1 MLCFYQISQRALL
14 TKECRLSILRIS
26 LLLALVA
33 SASDLRAERS
43 VEDEYKALLWKTAK
57 NIHQYYVE
65 EVHPDSL
72 AQAAALGIFNSL
84 DPASEYTFNARAQL
98 DGEDAARLL
107 NHRLYTLMQ
116 MAQAIDENAFYPVTA
131 DTLIRFG
138 IAGMMEILD
147 PYSVFLEK
155 RNLDNFNIQTQGKYG
170 GLGFRIQV
178 VYPDS
183 AIAVWS
189 LVHDQTPAALAG
201 VKSGDLITAINST
214 STKGMSA
221 AVAADSMRGEP
232 GTSVTLTLERADR
245 PTLFDLTIERRE
257 VQMNSVSLATLFPDD
272 IGYIKLDSFQKG
284 SSREVFNAII
294 ELEEQGMERLIFDL
308 RNNGGGYLEEAV
320 QVADLF
326 LPRDRLVVFT
336 AGRAFRDTAR
346 YETSEDALLRDTPLI
361 VMVNRL
367 SASASEIVAGA
378 VQDWDRGLV
387 LGTTTVGKGSVQ
399 QIVHIDDRAELKLT
413 MAAWHTPS
421 GRSIDKRMRK
431 DSTLVRGYDKE
442 FKTLRL
448 ERIVRGSGGITP
460 DIEVSGRS
468 GSRLDA
474 QLSGFYNLN
483 NQFFYYA
490 REHRLKYP
498 NLTPDFVVGPEDLA
512 AFRAFAEN
520 REFNYISDLE
530 AQIEELG
537 KVAEDEEYNQLA
549 KPLSH
554 LTDEIEKIEE
564 QHWQENEDLIAWRL
578 TFAIL
583 EKAFGEPVAEAYN
596 VTVDPQVLEAR
607 RIIADPS
614 EYQMWFDKGE
624 IGTPEEDSIA
634 QEDGSGDLQ

>member
-1 MLCFYQISQRALL
+1 M
-14 TKECRLSILRIS
+14 SILRIS
-26 LLLALVA
+26 LLLALIA

-43 VEDEYKALLWKTAK
+43 VEDEYKALLWKTAQI
-57 NIHQYYVE
+57 IHQYYVD

-72 AQAAALGIFNSL
+72 AQAAARGIFNAL
-84 DPASEYTFNARAQL
+84 DPASEYEFNAHVEFN
-98 DGEDAARLL
+98 GESPAKQL

-116 MAQAIDENAFYPVTA
+116 VAQAIDEKALYPVAA

-189 LVHDQTPAALAG
+189 LLHDRTPAALAG
-201 VKSGDLITAINST
+201 VKSGDLITAINNT

-221 AVAADSMRGEP
+221 GVAADSMRGTP
-232 GTSVTLTLERADR
+232 GTPVTLTLARADR
-245 PTLFDLTIERRE
+245 PTPFDLTIERQE

-272 IGYIKLDSFQKG
+272 TGYIKLYSFQKG
-284 SSREVFNAII
+284 SSREMFKAIV

-308 RNNGGGYLEEAV
+308 RGNGGGYLEEAV
-320 QVADLF
+320 QIADLF
-326 LPRDRLVVFT
+326 LPRDHLVVFT
-336 AGRAFRDTAR
+336 AGRAFKDTVSYA
-346 YETSEDALLRDTPLI
+346 TSEDALLHDMPL
-361 VMVNRL
+361 VVLVNHQ

-378 VQDWDRGLV
+378 IQDWDRGLV

-399 QIVHIDDRAELKLT
+399 QVVHIDDRAELKLT

-442 FKTLRL
+442 FNTLLL
-448 ERIVRGSGGITP
+448 ERIVRGGGGISP
-460 DIEVSGRS
+460 DIEVPGRS
-468 GSRLDA
+468 GSRLYA
-474 QLSGFYNLN
+474 LLKGFYSLN

-498 NLTPDFVVGPEDLA
+498 ELTPDFVAGPEDLA

-520 REFNYISDLE
+520 REFDYVSELQ
-530 AQIEELG
+530 AQAEELD
-537 KVAEDEEYNQLA
+537 KIAEEEEYNQLA
-549 KPLSH
+549 KTLSQ
-554 LTDEIEKIEE
+554 LTDEIDTIEE
-564 QHWQENEDLIAWRL
+564 KHWQENEELIAWQL
-578 TFAIL
+578 TFDIL
-583 EKAFGEPVAEAYN
+583 EKAFGEQVAEAYN

-614 EYQMWFDKGE
+614 EYQMWFDKEE
-624 IGTPEEDSIA
+624 IGASAEESIA
-634 QEDGSGDLQ
+634 QEDGSNNLQ

>member
-1 MLCFYQISQRALL
+1 MS
-14 TKECRLSILRIS
+14 TLRIS

-33 SASDLRAERS
+33 FTSDLQAERS
-43 VEDEYKALLWKTAK
+43 IEDEYKALLWKTAHR
-57 NIHQYYVE
+57 IHHYYFE

-72 AQAAALGIFNSL
+72 MQAAARGIFHAL
-84 DPASEYTFNARAQL
+84 DPASEYTFNARTQL
-98 DGEDAARLL
+98 DDADAAKLDQRF
-107 NHRLYTLMQ
+107 YTLMQ
-116 MAQAIDENAFYPVTA
+116 MAQAIDENAFYPVAA

-189 LVHDQTPAALAG
+189 LLHDQTPAALAG
-201 VKSGDLITAINST
+201 VKSGDLITTINNT
-214 STKGMSA
+214 STKSMSA
-221 AVAADSMRGEP
+221 GVAADSMRGEP
-232 GTSVTLTLERADR
+232 GTPVTLTLKRADR
-245 PTLFDLTIERRE
+245 PTPFDLTIERQE
-257 VQMNSVSLATLFPDD
+257 VQMNSVTLATLFPDD
-272 IGYIKLDSFQKG
+272 TGYIKLHSFQKG
-284 SSREVFNAII
+284 SSREMFNAIVG
-294 ELEEQGMERLIFDL
+294 LEEQGMQRLIFDL
-308 RNNGGGYLEEAV
+308 RGNGGGYLEEAV
-320 QVADLF
+320 QVADHF
-326 LPRDRLVVFT
+326 LPRNRLVVFT
-336 AGRAFRDTAR
+336 AGRAFEDTVR

-361 VMVNRL
+361 VLVNHL

-378 VQDWDRGLV
+378 IQDWDRGLV
-387 LGTTTVGKGSVQ
+387 LGDTTVGKGSVQ
-399 QIVHIDDRAELKLT
+399 QIVHIDDRTELKLT

-431 DSTLVRGYDKE
+431 DSTLVRGYDKA

-448 ERIVRGSGGITP
+448 ERIVRGGGGITP
-460 DIEVSGRS
+460 DIVVPGRS
-468 GSRLDA
+468 GNRLYA
-474 QLSGFYNLN
+474 QLSGIYSLN

-498 NLTPDFVVGPEDLA
+498 KLTPDFVAGPEDLA

-520 REFNYISDLE
+520 RGFNYISELE
-530 AQIEELG
+530 ARVEELD
-537 KVAEDEEYNQLA
+537 KVAVGEEYNQLA

-554 LTDEIEKIEE
+554 LSDEIEKIEE
-564 QHWQENEDLIAWRL
+564 KHWQENEDLISWRL
-578 TFAIL
+578 TFDVL
-583 EKAFGEPVAEAYN
+583 EKAFGQQVAEAYN
-596 VTVDPQVLEAR
+596 VTVDPQVLEAH

-624 IGTPEEDSIA
+624 IGVLEEESIA
-634 QEDGSGDLQ
+634 QEDGRGDLQ

>member
-1 MLCFYQISQRALL
+1 M
-14 TKECRLSILRIS
+14 

-33 SASDLRAERS
+33 FTSDLQAERS
-43 VEDEYKALLWKTAK
+43 IEDEYKALLWKTAHR
-57 NIHQYYVE
+57 IHHYYFE

-72 AQAAALGIFNSL
+72 MQAAARGIFHAL
-84 DPASEYTFNARAQL
+84 DPASEYTLNARTQL
-98 DGEDAARLL
+98 DDADDAGQLDQRF
-107 NHRLYTLMQ
+107 YTLMQ
-116 MAQAIDENAFYPVTA
+116 MAQAIDENAFYPVAA
-131 DTLIRFG
+131 DTLVRFG

-189 LVHDQTPAALAG
+189 LLHDQTPAALAG
-201 VKSGDLITAINST
+201 VKSGDFITAINNT

-221 AVAADSMRGEP
+221 GVAADSMRGEP
-232 GTSVTLTLERADR
+232 GTSVTLTLKRADL
-245 PTLFDLTIERRE
+245 PTPFDLTIERQE
-257 VQMNSVSLATLFPDD
+257 VQMNSVTLATLFPDD
-272 IGYIKLDSFQKG
+272 TGYIKLYSFQKG
-284 SSREVFNAII
+284 SSREMFNAIVG
-294 ELEEQGMERLIFDL
+294 LEEQGMQRLILDL

-336 AGRAFRDTAR
+336 AGRAFEDTAR

-361 VMVNRL
+361 VLVNHQ

-378 VQDWDRGLV
+378 IQDWDRGLV

-442 FKTLRL
+442 FKTLLL
-448 ERIVRGSGGITP
+448 ERIVRGGGGITP

-468 GSRLDA
+468 GNRLYV
-474 QLSGFYNLN
+474 QLNGYYSLN

-498 NLTPDFVVGPEDLA
+498 ELTPDFVVGPEDLA

-520 REFNYISDLE
+520 RGFNYISELE
-530 AQIEELG
+530 AQVEELD
-537 KVAEDEEYNQLA
+537 KVAEGEEYNQLA

-554 LTDEIEKIEE
+554 LSDEIEKIEE
-564 QHWQENEDLIAWRL
+564 KHWQENEELISWRL
-578 TFAIL
+578 TFDIL
-583 EKAFGEPVAEAYN
+583 EKAFGQQVAEAYN

-614 EYQMWFDKGE
+614 EFQMWFDKGE
-624 IGTPEEDSIA
+624 IGVLEEESIA

>member
-1 MLCFYQISQRALL
+1 M
-14 TKECRLSILRIS
+14 SILRIS

-57 NIHQYYVE
+57 IIHEYYVE
-65 EVHPDSL
+65 EVPPDSL
-72 AQAAALGIFNSL
+72 VQAAARGIFNSL
-84 DPASEYTFNARAQL
+84 DPASEYTFNARAQF
-98 DGEDAARLL
+98 DGETTTRQL
-107 NHRLYTLMQ
+107 NHRFYTLMRI
-116 MAQAIDENAFYPVTA
+116 AQAIDEKAFYPVAA

-201 VKSGDLITAINST
+201 VKSGDLITAINNT

-221 AVAADSMRGEP
+221 GVAADSMRGEP

-245 PTLFDLTIERRE
+245 PTPFDLTIERQE
-257 VQMNSVSLATLFPDD
+257 VQMNSVSLATLFPDST
-272 IGYIKLDSFQKG
+272 GYINLGSFQKG
-284 SSREVFNAII
+284 SSREMFRAIV
-294 ELEEQGMERLIFDL
+294 ELEEQGMQRLLFDL
-308 RNNGGGYLEEAV
+308 RNNGGGYPRRSV
-320 QVADLF
+320 QIADLF
-326 LPRDRLVVFT
+326 LPRGRLVAFT
-336 AGRAFRDTAR
+336 EGRAIKTDEYLTR
-346 YETSEDALLRDTPLI
+346 ENALLHDTPLI
-361 VMVNRL
+361 VLVNHQ

-378 VQDWDRGLV
+378 IQDWDRGLV

-421 GRSIDKRMRK
+421 GRSIAKRMRK
-431 DSTLVRGYDKE
+431 DSTLVRGYDKA

-448 ERIVRGSGGITP
+448 ERIVRGGGGITP
-460 DIEVSGRS
+460 DIVVTGRS
-468 GSRLDA
+468 GNRLYG
-474 QLSGFYNLN
+474 QLKGFYSLN

-498 NLTPDFVVGPEDLA
+498 GLTPDFVVGPEDLA
-512 AFRAFAEN
+512 AFRTFAEIAGSTTSVN
-520 REFNYISDLE
+520 SKLKPRNWTRSPK
-530 AQIEELG
+530 AR
-537 KVAEDEEYNQLA
+537 EYNQLA
-549 KPLSH
+549 KTLSQ
-554 LTDEIEKIEE
+554 LTDEIDTIEE
-564 QHWQENEDLIAWRL
+564 KHWQENEELIAWQL
-578 TFAIL
+578 TFDIL
-583 EKAFGEPVAEAYN
+583 EKAFGEQVAEAYN

-614 EYQMWFDKGE
+614 EYQMWFDKRE
-624 IGTPEEDSIA
+624 IGMPEEDSIA
-634 QEDGSGDLQ
+634 QEAGSGDLQ

>member
-1 MLCFYQISQRALL
+1 MSIS
-14 TKECRLSILRIS
+14 RLS
-26 LLLALVA
+26 LLLILVA
-33 SASDLRAERS
+33 SASGLRAERS
-43 VEDEYKALLWKTAK
+43 VEDEYKALLLRTAQT
-57 NIHQYYVE
+57 IHQYYVE
-65 EVHPDSL
+65 EIHPDSL
-72 AQAAALGIFNSL
+72 VQAAAHGMFNTL
-84 DPASEYTFNARAQL
+84 DPASEYTFNARTQV
-98 DGEDAARLL
+98 DGESTTRRL

-116 MAQAIDENAFYPVTA
+116 IAQAIDENAFYPVTA

-189 LVHDQTPAALAG
+189 LLHDQTPAALAG
-201 VKSGDLITAINST
+201 VKSGDLITAINNT

-221 AVAADSMRGEP
+221 GVAADSMRGTP
-232 GTSVTLTLERADR
+232 GTPVTLTLERADH
-245 PTLFDLTIERRE
+245 PTPFDLTIERQE
-257 VQMNSVSLATLFPDD
+257 VQMNSVSLATLFPGYT
-272 IGYIKLDSFQKG
+272 GYIKLSRFQKG
-284 SSREVFNAII
+284 SSREVFKAIV

-308 RNNGGGYLEEAV
+308 RGNGGGYLEEAV
-320 QVADLF
+320 QIADLF
-326 LPRDRLVVFT
+326 LPRNRLVVFT
-336 AGRAFRDTAR
+336 AGRAFPDTAR
-346 YETSEDALLRDTPLI
+346 YETSEEAQLHDTPLI
-361 VMVNRL
+361 VLVNHQ

-378 VQDWDRGLV
+378 IQDWDRGLV

-448 ERIVRGSGGITP
+448 ERIVRGGGGIVP

-468 GSRLDA
+468 GSRLYA
-474 QLSGFYNLN
+474 LLKGFYSLN

-498 NLTPDFVVGPEDLA
+498 ELTPDFVVGSEDLA
-512 AFRAFAEN
+512 TFRAFAEN
-520 REFNYISDLE
+520 RGFDYVSELQ
-530 AQIEELG
+530 AQAEELD
-537 KVAEDEEYNQLA
+537 KVAEEEEYNQLA
-549 KPLSH
+549 KTLSH
-554 LTDEIEKIEE
+554 LTDEIDNIEE
-564 QHWQENEDLIAWRL
+564 KHWQENEELIAWQL
-578 TFAIL
+578 TFDIL
-583 EKAFGEPVAEAYN
+583 EKAFGEQVAEAYN

-634 QEDGSGDLQ
+634 QEDGRGDLQ

>member
-1 MLCFYQISQRALL
+1 MSTLP
-14 TKECRLSILRIS
+14 IS

-33 SASDLRAERS
+33 FASDLRAERS

-57 NIHQYYVE
+57 AIHQYYVE
-65 EVHPDSL
+65 EIHPDSL
-72 AQAAALGIFNSL
+72 AQAAARGLFNSL
-84 DPASEYTFNARAQL
+84 DPSSEYTFNARAQL
-98 DGEDAARLL
+98 DSEDSTKQL

-116 MAQAIDENAFYPVTA
+116 MAQAIDEQAFYPVTA

-201 VKSGDLITAINST
+201 VQSGDLITAINNT

-221 AVAADSMRGEP
+221 GVAADSMRGAP

-245 PTLFDLTIERRE
+245 PTPFELTIERRE
-257 VQMNSVSLATLFPDD
+257 VQMHSVSLATLFPGYT
-272 IGYIKLDSFQKG
+272 GYIKLDSFQKG

-308 RNNGGGYLEEAV
+308 RGNGGGYLEEAV
-320 QVADLF
+320 QIADLF

-336 AGRAFRDTAR
+336 AGRAFKDTAR

-361 VMVNRL
+361 VMVNHL

-378 VQDWDRGLV
+378 IQDWDRGLV

-448 ERIVRGSGGITP
+448 ERIVRGGGGITP

-468 GSRLDA
+468 GSRLYG
-474 QLSGFYNLN
+474 QLIGLYSLN

-498 NLTPDFVVGPEDLA
+498 DLTPDFVVGPADLA
-512 AFRAFAEN
+512 AFRTFAEN
-520 REFNYISDLE
+520 RGFNYISELE
-530 AQIEELG
+530 AQVEELDE
-537 KVAEDEEYNQLA
+537 VAEGEEYNQLA
-549 KPLSH
+549 KPLGH
-554 LTDEIEKIEE
+554 LTDEIDKIEE
-564 QHWQENEDLIAWRL
+564 QHWQESAALIAWRL
-578 TFAIL
+578 TFDIL
-583 EKAFGEPVAEAYN
+583 EKAFGEPAAEAYN

-624 IGTPEEDSIA
+624 IGPPAEDSIA
-634 QEDGSGDLQ
+634 QEDGRGDLQ

>member
-1 MLCFYQISQRALL
+1 MPNGP
-14 TKECRLSILRIS
+14 KEYHLSTLRIS

-33 SASDLRAERS
+33 FTSDLQAERS
-43 VEDEYKALLWKTAK
+43 IEDEYKALLWKTAHR
-57 NIHQYYVE
+57 IHHYYFE

-72 AQAAALGIFNSL
+72 MQAAARGIFHAL
-84 DPASEYTFNARAQL
+84 DPASEYTLNARTQL
-98 DGEDAARLL
+98 DDADDAGQLDQRF
-107 NHRLYTLMQ
+107 YTLMQ
-116 MAQAIDENAFYPVTA
+116 MAQAIDENAFYPVAA
-131 DTLIRFG
+131 DTLVRFG

-189 LVHDQTPAALAG
+189 LLHDQTPAALAG
-201 VKSGDLITAINST
+201 VKSGDFITAINNT

-221 AVAADSMRGEP
+221 GVAADSMRGEP
-232 GTSVTLTLERADR
+232 GTSVTLTLKRADL
-245 PTLFDLTIERRE
+245 PTPFDLTIERQE
-257 VQMNSVSLATLFPDD
+257 VQMNSVTLATLFPDD
-272 IGYIKLDSFQKG
+272 TGYIKLYSFQKG
-284 SSREVFNAII
+284 SSREMFNAIV
-294 ELEEQGMERLIFDL
+294 ELEEQGMQRLIFDL
-308 RNNGGGYLEEAV
+308 RGNGGGYLEEAV

-326 LPRDRLVVFT
+326 LPRNRLVVFT
-336 AGRAFRDTAR
+336 AGRAFEDTAR

-361 VMVNRL
+361 VLVNHQ

-378 VQDWDRGLV
+378 IQDWDRGLV

-442 FKTLRL
+442 FKTLLL
-448 ERIVRGSGGITP
+448 ERIVRGGGGITP

-468 GSRLDA
+468 GNRLYV
-474 QLSGFYNLN
+474 QLNGYYSLN

-498 NLTPDFVVGPEDLA
+498 ELTPDFVVGPEDLA

-520 REFNYISDLE
+520 RGFNYISELE
-530 AQIEELG
+530 AQVEELD
-537 KVAEDEEYNQLA
+537 KVAEGEEYNQLA

-554 LTDEIEKIEE
+554 LSDEIEKIEE
-564 QHWQENEDLIAWRL
+564 KHWQETEELISWRL
-578 TFAIL
+578 TFDIL
-583 EKAFGEPVAEAYN
+583 EKAFGQQVAEAYN

-614 EYQMWFDKGE
+614 EFQMWFDKGE
-624 IGTPEEDSIA
+624 IGVLEEESIA

>member
-1 MLCFYQISQRALL
+1 MSISRLL
-14 TKECRLSILRIS
+14 

-43 VEDEYKALLWKTAK
+43 VEDEYKALLLKTAQI
-57 NIHQYYVE
+57 IHQYYVE
-65 EVHPDSL
+65 EIHPDSL
-72 AQAAALGIFNSL
+72 VQAAARGMFNTL
-84 DPASEYTFNARAQL
+84 DPASEYTFNARAQV
-98 DGEDAARLL
+98 DGESITKRL

-116 MAQAIDENAFYPVTA
+116 IAQAIDEKSFYPVAA

-201 VKSGDLITAINST
+201 VKSGDLITAINNT

-221 AVAADSMRGEP
+221 GVAADSMRGTP
-232 GTSVTLTLERADR
+232 GTPVTLTLERADR
-245 PTLFDLTIERRE
+245 PAPFDLTIERQE
-257 VQMNSVSLATLFPDD
+257 VQMNSVSLATLFPGYT
-272 IGYIKLDSFQKG
+272 GYIKLGSFQKG
-284 SSREVFNAII
+284 SSREVFNAIV

-308 RNNGGGYLEEAV
+308 RGNGGGYLEEAV

-326 LPRDRLVVFT
+326 LPRNRLVVFT
-336 AGRAFRDTAR
+336 AGRAFEDTAR
-346 YETSEDALLRDTPLI
+346 YETSENALLHDTPLI
-361 VMVNRL
+361 VLVNHQ

-378 VQDWDRGLV
+378 IQDWDRGLV
-387 LGTTTVGKGSVQ
+387 LGTATVGKGSVQ

-448 ERIVRGSGGITP
+448 ERIVRGGGGIVP
-460 DIEVSGRS
+460 DIEVTGRS
-468 GSRLDA
+468 GSRLYA
-474 QLSGFYNLN
+474 LLYGLYSLN

-498 NLTPDFVVGPEDLA
+498 ELTPDFVVGPEALA
-512 AFRAFAEN
+512 AFRTFAEN
-520 REFNYISDLE
+520 RGFDYISELE
-530 AQIEELG
+530 AQAEELD
-537 KVAEDEEYNQLA
+537 KVAEEEEYNQLA
-549 KPLSH
+549 KSLSH
-554 LTDEIEKIEE
+554 LTDEIDKIEE
-564 QHWQENEDLIAWRL
+564 EHWQENEELIAWRL
-578 TFAIL
+578 TFDIL
-583 EKAFGEPVAEAYN
+583 EKAFGEQVAEAYN

-614 EYQMWFDKGE
+614 EYQMWFNKEE
-624 IGTPEEDSIA
+624 IGAPEEDSIA

>member
-1 MLCFYQISQRALL
+1 MLCFYQVSQRALF

-26 LLLALVA
+26 LLFALVA
-33 SASDLRAERS
+33 FASDLQAERS

-57 NIHQYYVE
+57 IIHQYYVE

-72 AQAAALGIFNSL
+72 AQAAVRGIFNSL
-84 DPASEYTFNARAQL
+84 DPASEYTFNARTQL
-98 DGEDAARLL
+98 ASEDPARLL
-107 NHRLYTLMQ
+107 NDRFYTLMQ

-131 DTLIRFG
+131 DTLVRFG

-201 VKSGDLITAINST
+201 VKSGDLITAINNT
-214 STKGMSA
+214 STKGMTA
-221 AVAADSMRGEP
+221 GVAADSMRGEP

-245 PTLFDLTIERRE
+245 PTPFDLTIERRE

-272 IGYIKLDSFQKG
+272 TGYIKLDSFQKG
-284 SSREVFNAII
+284 STREVFKAIV

-320 QVADLF
+320 QITDLF
-326 LPRDRLVVFT
+326 LPRDCLVAFT
-336 AGRAFRDTAR
+336 EGRRIETAEYITR
-346 YETSEDALLRDTPLI
+346 EDALLRDTPLI
-361 VMVNRL
+361 VLVNHL

-378 VQDWDRGLV
+378 IQDWDRGLV

-421 GRSIDKRMRK
+421 GRSIDRRMRK

-468 GSRLDA
+468 GSRLYV
-474 QLSGFYNLN
+474 QLSGIYSLN

-498 NLTPDFVVGPEDLA
+498 DLTPDFVVGPGDLA

-520 REFNYISDLE
+520 RGFDYISELE
-530 AQIEELG
+530 AQVEELD
-537 KVAEDEEYNQLA
+537 KVAEGEEYNQLA

-554 LTDEIEKIEE
+554 LTDEIDKIEE
-564 QHWQENEDLIAWRL
+564 QHWQETEDLIAWRL

-624 IGTPEEDSIA
+624 IGTPAEDSIA
-634 QEDGSGDLQ
+634 QEHGRGDLQ

>member
-1 MLCFYQISQRALL
+1 M
-14 TKECRLSILRIS
+14 SILRIS
-26 LLLALVA
+26 LLLTLVA

-43 VEDEYKALLWKTAK
+43 VEDEYKALLWKTAQT
-57 NIHQYYVE
+57 IHQYYFE

-72 AQAAALGIFNSL
+72 VQAAARGMFNTL
-84 DPASEYTFNARAQL
+84 DPASEYTLNGRAQV
-98 DGEDAARLL
+98 DGESTTRQL

-116 MAQAIDENAFYPVTA
+116 MAQAIDEDAFYPVTA

-155 RNLDNFNIQTQGKYG
+155 HNLDNFNIQTQGKYG

-183 AIAVWS
+183 AIAVWA

-201 VKSGDLITAINST
+201 VKSGDLITAINNT

-221 AVAADSMRGEP
+221 GVAADSMRGLP

-245 PTLFDLTIERRE
+245 PTPFDLTIERQE
-257 VQMNSVSLATLFPDD
+257 VQMNSVSLATLFPGYT
-272 IGYIKLDSFQKG
+272 GYIKLDSFQKG
-284 SSREVFNAII
+284 SSREMFNAIV

-320 QVADLF
+320 HIADLF
-326 LPRDRLVVFT
+326 LPRDHLVVFT
-336 AGRAFRDTAR
+336 AGRAFQDTAR
-346 YETSEDALLRDTPLI
+346 YATREDALLHDTPLI
-361 VMVNRL
+361 VLVNHQ

-399 QIVHIDDRAELKLT
+399 QVVPIDDRAELKLT

-431 DSTLVRGYDKE
+431 DSTLVRGYDKA

-448 ERIVRGSGGITP
+448 ERIVRGGGGIVP
-460 DIEVSGRS
+460 DIELPGRS
-468 GSRLDA
+468 GNRLYA
-474 QLSGFYNLN
+474 QLSGFYSFN

-490 REHRLKYP
+490 RENRLNYP
-498 NLTPDFVVGPEDLA
+498 DLTPDFVVGPADLA

-520 REFNYISDLE
+520 RGFDYISELE
-530 AQIEELG
+530 AQVEELD
-537 KVAEDEEYNQLA
+537 KVAEGEEYDQLA

-554 LTDEIEKIEE
+554 LSDEIEKIEE
-564 QHWQENEDLIAWRL
+564 KHWQENEELIAWRL
-578 TFAIL
+578 TFDIL
-583 EKAFGEPVAEAYN
+583 EKAFGNQVAEAYN

-624 IGTPEEDSIA
+624 IGAPEEDSIV

>member
-1 MLCFYQISQRALL
+1 M
-14 TKECRLSILRIS
+14 SILRIS

-57 NIHQYYVE
+57 IIHEYYVE
-65 EVHPDSL
+65 DVPPDSL
-72 AQAAALGIFNSL
+72 VQAAARGIFNAL
-84 DPASEYTFNARAQL
+84 DPASVYTFNALAQF
-98 DGEDAARLL
+98 DGENIAKQL
-107 NHRLYTLMQ
+107 NHRFYTLMQ
-116 MAQAIDENAFYPVTA
+116 IAQTIDEKAFYPVAA

-201 VKSGDLITAINST
+201 VKSGDLITAINNT

-221 AVAADSMRGEP
+221 GVAADSMRGQP

-245 PTLFDLTIERRE
+245 PIPFDLTIERQE
-257 VQMNSVSLATLFPDD
+257 VQMNSVSLATLFPDST
-272 IGYIKLDSFQKG
+272 GYINLGSFQKG
-284 SSREVFNAII
+284 SSREMFRAIV
-294 ELEEQGMERLIFDL
+294 ELEEQGMQRLIFDL
-308 RNNGGGYLEEAV
+308 RGNGGGYLEEAV
-320 QVADLF
+320 QTADLF
-326 LPRDRLVVFT
+326 LPRGRLIVFT
-336 AGRAFRDTAR
+336 ASRVDTIR
-346 YETSEDALLRDTPLI
+346 KYFTQEDAVLHDTPLI
-361 VMVNRL
+361 VLVNHQ

-378 VQDWDRGLV
+378 IQDWDRGLV

-399 QIVHIDDRAELKLT
+399 HIFEIDDRAELKLT

-421 GRSIDKRMRK
+421 GRSIAKRMRK
-431 DSTLVRGYDKE
+431 DSTLVRGYDKA

-448 ERIVRGSGGITP
+448 ERIVRGGGGISP
-460 DIEVSGRS
+460 DVVVPGRS
-468 GSRLDA
+468 GNRLYG
-474 QLSGFYNLN
+474 QLKGFYSLN

-490 REHRLKYP
+490 REYRLKYP
-498 NLTPDFVVGPEDLA
+498 GLTPDFVAGPEDLT

-520 REFNYISDLE
+520 RGFDYVSELE
-530 AQIEELG
+530 AQAGELD
-537 KVAEDEEYNQLA
+537 KVAEGEEYNQLA
-549 KPLSH
+549 KTLGH
-554 LTDEIEKIEE
+554 LIDEIDTIEE
-564 QHWQENEDLIAWRL
+564 KHWQENDELIAWQL
-578 TFAIL
+578 TFDIL
-583 EKAFGEPVAEAYN
+583 EKAFGEQVAEAYN
-596 VTVDPQVLEAR
+596 ITVDPQVLEAR

-614 EYQMWFDKGE
+614 EYQMWFDKRE
-624 IGTPEEDSIA
+624 IGVLEEDSIA
-634 QEDGSGDLQ
+634 QEAGRGDLQ

>member
-1 MLCFYQISQRALL
+1 M
-14 TKECRLSILRIS
+14 SILRIS

-43 VEDEYKALLWKTAK
+43 VADEYKALLWKTAQT
-57 NIHQYYVE
+57 IHEYYVE
-65 EVHPDSL
+65 EVPPDSL
-72 AQAAALGIFNSL
+72 VQAAARGIFNAL
-84 DPASEYTFNARAQL
+84 DPASEYTFNARAQF
-98 DGEDAARLL
+98 DGGSTARQL
-107 NHRLYTLMQ
+107 NHRFYTLMQ
-116 MAQAIDENAFYPVTA
+116 IAQAIDEKAFYPVAA

-155 RNLDNFNIQTQGKYG
+155 HNLDNFNIQTQGKYG

-183 AIAVWS
+183 AIAVWA
-189 LVHDQTPAALAG
+189 LLHDRTPAALAG
-201 VKSGDLITAINST
+201 VKSGDLITAINNT

-221 AVAADSMRGEP
+221 VVAADSMRGEP
-232 GTSVTLTLERADR
+232 GTSVTLTLERADQLT
-245 PTLFDLTIERRE
+245 PFDLTIERQE

-272 IGYIKLDSFQKG
+272 TGYIKLDSFQKG
-284 SSREVFNAII
+284 SSREVFKAIV
-294 ELEEQGMERLIFDL
+294 ELEEQGMQRLLFDL
-308 RNNGGGYLEEAV
+308 RSNGGGYLEEAV
-320 QVADLF
+320 QTADLF
-326 LPRDRLVVFT
+326 LPRDRLIVFT
-336 AGRAFRDTAR
+336 ASRVDTIR
-346 YETSEDALLRDTPLI
+346 KYFTHEDAILHDTPLI
-361 VMVNRL
+361 VLVNHQ

-378 VQDWDRGLV
+378 IQDWDRGLV

-399 QIVHIDDRAELKLT
+399 HIFEIDDRAELKLT

-421 GRSIDKRMRK
+421 GRSIAKRMRK

-448 ERIVRGSGGITP
+448 ERIVRGGGGITP
-460 DIEVSGRS
+460 DIVVTGRS
-468 GSRLDA
+468 GNRLYG
-474 QLSGFYNLN
+474 QLKGFYSLN

-498 NLTPDFVVGPEDLA
+498 GLTPDFVVGPEDLA

-520 REFNYISDLE
+520 RGFDYVSELE
-530 AQIEELG
+530 AQAEELD
-537 KVAEDEEYNQLA
+537 KVAEGEEYNQLA
-549 KPLSH
+549 KTLSH
-554 LTDEIEKIEE
+554 LTDEIDTIEE
-564 QHWQENEDLIAWRL
+564 KHWRENDELIAWQL
-578 TFAIL
+578 TFDIL
-583 EKAFGEPVAEAYN
+583 EKAFGEQVAEAYN

-624 IGTPEEDSIA
+624 IGVVEEESIA
-634 QEDGSGDLQ
+634 QEDGRGDLQ

>member
-1 MLCFYQISQRALL
+1 M
-14 TKECRLSILRIS
+14 S
-26 LLLALVA
+26 LVHFAHFATARPRRVY
-33 SASDLRAERS
+33 SDLGAERS

-57 NIHQYYVE
+57 IINQYYVE

-72 AQAAALGIFNSL
+72 VQAAARGIFNAL
-84 DPASEYTFNARAQL
+84 DPASEYALNAHAQFDGEGTARQL
-98 DGEDAARLL
+98 DR
-107 NHRLYTLMQ
+107 RFYTLMQ
-116 MAQAIDENAFYPVTA
+116 MAQAIDENAFYPVAA

-155 RNLDNFNIQTQGKYG
+155 HNLDNFNIQTQGKYG

-183 AIAVWS
+183 AIAVWG

-201 VKSGDLITAINST
+201 VKAGDLITAINNT

-221 AVAADSMRGEP
+221 VVAADSMRGEP

-245 PTLFDLTIERRE
+245 ATSFDLTIERQE

-272 IGYIKLDSFQKG
+272 TGYIKLSSFQKG
-284 SSREVFNAII
+284 SSREMFKAIV
-294 ELEEQGMERLIFDL
+294 ELEEQGMQRLIFDL

-320 QVADLF
+320 HIADLF
-326 LPRDRLVVFT
+326 LPRDRLVAFT
-336 AGRAFRDTAR
+336 EGRTFKTDEYATR
-346 YETSEDALLRDTPLI
+346 EDALLHDTPL
-361 VMVNRL
+361 VVLVNRL

-378 VQDWDRGLV
+378 IQDWDRGLV

-431 DSTLVRGYDKE
+431 DSTLVLGYDEE

-460 DIEVSGRS
+460 DIEAPGRTPGRS
-468 GSRLDA
+468 GSHLYA
-474 QLSGFYNLN
+474 QLNGLYSLN

-498 NLTPDFVVGPEDLA
+498 DLTPDFVVGPADLA

-520 REFNYISDLE
+520 RGFNYISELE
-530 AQIEELG
+530 AQVEELDEVSEG
-537 KVAEDEEYNQLA
+537 EEYNQLA

-554 LTDEIEKIEE
+554 LIDEIDKIEE
-564 QHWQENEDLIAWRL
+564 KHWQENEELIAWRL
-578 TFAIL
+578 TYDIL

-624 IGTPEEDSIA
+624 IGAPAEDSIA

>member
-1 MLCFYQISQRALL
+1 M
-14 TKECRLSILRIS
+14 SILRIS

-57 NIHQYYVE
+57 TIHEYYVE
-65 EVHPDSL
+65 DMPPDSL
-72 AQAAALGIFNSL
+72 VQAAARGIFNAL
-84 DPASEYTFNARAQL
+84 DPSSTYTFNALAQF
-98 DGEDAARLL
+98 DGENTARQL
-107 NHRLYTLMQ
+107 NDRFYTLMQ
-116 MAQAIDENAFYPVTA
+116 IAHAIDEKAFYSVAA

-201 VKSGDLITAINST
+201 VKSGDLITAINNT

-221 AVAADSMRGEP
+221 GVAADSMRGEP
-232 GTSVTLTLERADR
+232 STSVTLTLERADR
-245 PTLFDLTIERRE
+245 PTPFDLTIERQE

-272 IGYIKLDSFQKG
+272 TGYIKLDSFQKG
-284 SSREVFNAII
+284 SSREMFNAIL
-294 ELEEQGMERLIFDL
+294 ELEEQGMQRLIFDL
-308 RNNGGGYLEEAV
+308 RGNGGGYLEEAV
-320 QVADLF
+320 QTADLF
-326 LPRDRLVVFT
+326 LPRDHLVVFT
-336 AGRAFRDTAR
+336 AGRAFEDTVK
-346 YETSEDALLRDTPLI
+346 YSTSEDALLHDTPLI
-361 VMVNRL
+361 VLVNHQ

-378 VQDWDRGLV
+378 IQDWDRGLA
-387 LGTTTVGKGSVQ
+387 LGDTTVGKGSVQ

-431 DSTLVRGYDKE
+431 DSTLVRGHNKA

-448 ERIVRGSGGITP
+448 ERIVRGGGGIIP
-460 DIEVSGRS
+460 DIVVPGRS
-468 GSRLDA
+468 GSRLYG
-474 QLSGFYNLN
+474 LLKGFYSLN

-498 NLTPDFVVGPEDLA
+498 ALTPDFVAGPEDLA

-520 REFNYISDLE
+520 REFDYVSELQ
-530 AQIEELG
+530 AQAEKLD
-537 KVAEDEEYNQLA
+537 KVAEGEEYNQLA
-549 KPLSH
+549 KTLSQ
-554 LTDEIEKIEE
+554 LTDEIDTIEE
-564 QHWQENEDLIAWRL
+564 KHWQENDELIAWQL
-578 TFAIL
+578 TFDIL
-583 EKAFGEPVAEAYN
+583 EKAFGEQVAEAYN

-614 EYQMWFDKGE
+614 EYQMWFDKRE
-624 IGTPEEDSIA
+624 IGLLEEDSIA

>member
-1 MLCFYQISQRALL
+1 MSISRLL
-14 TKECRLSILRIS
+14 

-43 VEDEYKALLWKTAK
+43 VEDEYKALLLKTAQI
-57 NIHQYYVE
+57 IHQYYVE
-65 EVHPDSL
+65 EIHPDSL
-72 AQAAALGIFNSL
+72 VQAAAHGMFNTL
-84 DPASEYTFNARAQL
+84 DPASEYTFNARAQV
-98 DGEDAARLL
+98 DGEGTTRRL

-116 MAQAIDENAFYPVTA
+116 IAQAIDEKSFYPVAA

-201 VKSGDLITAINST
+201 VKSGDLITAINNT

-221 AVAADSMRGEP
+221 GVAADSMRGTP
-232 GTSVTLTLERADR
+232 GTPVTLTLERADR
-245 PTLFDLTIERRE
+245 PAPFDLTIERQE
-257 VQMNSVSLATLFPDD
+257 VQMNSVSLATLFPGYT
-272 IGYIKLDSFQKG
+272 GYIKLGSFQKG
-284 SSREVFNAII
+284 SSREVFNAIV

-308 RNNGGGYLEEAV
+308 RGNGGGYLEEAV

-326 LPRDRLVVFT
+326 LPRNRLVVFT
-336 AGRAFRDTAR
+336 AGRAFEDTAR
-346 YETSEDALLRDTPLI
+346 YETSENALLHDTPLL
-361 VMVNRL
+361 VLVNHQ

-378 VQDWDRGLV
+378 IQDWDRGLV

-448 ERIVRGSGGITP
+448 ERIVRGGGGIVP
-460 DIEVSGRS
+460 DIEVTGRS
-468 GSRLDA
+468 GSRLYA
-474 QLSGFYNLN
+474 LLYGLYSLN
-483 NQFFYYA
+483 NQFFFYA

-498 NLTPDFVVGPEDLA
+498 ELAPDFVVGPEDLA

-520 REFNYISDLE
+520 REFDYISELE
-530 AQIEELG
+530 AQAEELD
-537 KVAEDEEYNQLA
+537 KVAEEEEYNQLA
-549 KPLSH
+549 KSLSH
-554 LTDEIEKIEE
+554 LTDEIDKIEE
-564 QHWQENEDLIAWRL
+564 EHWQENEELIAWRL
-578 TFAIL
+578 TFDIL
-583 EKAFGEPVAEAYN
+583 EKAFGEQVAEAYN

-614 EYQMWFDKGE
+614 EYQMWFNKEE
-624 IGTPEEDSIA
+624 IGAPEEDSIA
-634 QEDGSGDLQ
+634 QEDGRGDLQ

>member
-1 MLCFYQISQRALL
+1 M
-14 TKECRLSILRIS
+14 SILRIS

-33 SASDLRAERS
+33 SADLWAERS
-43 VEDEYKALLWKTAK
+43 IEDEYKALLWKTAHR
-57 NIHQYYVE
+57 IHRYYFE

-72 AQAAALGIFNSL
+72 MQAATRGIFNAL
-84 DPASEYTFNARAQL
+84 DPASEYALNARTQL
-98 DGEDAARLL
+98 DSAESPNQLDYRF
-107 NHRLYTLMQ
+107 HTLMQ
-116 MAQAIDENAFYPVTA
+116 MAQAIDEKALYPVAA

-189 LVHDQTPAALAG
+189 LLHDQTPAALAG
-201 VKSGDLITAINST
+201 VKSGDLITAINNT
-214 STKGMSA
+214 STKNMSA
-221 AVAADSMRGEP
+221 GVAADSMRGEP
-232 GTSVTLTLERADR
+232 GTPVTLTLERADR
-245 PTLFDLTIERRE
+245 PTPFDLTIERQE

-272 IGYIKLDSFQKG
+272 TGYIKLNSFQKG
-284 SSREVFNAII
+284 SSREVFKAII
-294 ELEEQGMERLIFDL
+294 ELEDQGMQQLIFDL
-308 RNNGGGYLEEAV
+308 RGNGGGYLEEAV
-320 QVADLF
+320 HIADLF

-336 AGRAFRDTAR
+336 AGRAFEDTVK
-346 YETSEDALLRDTPLI
+346 YKTGEDALLHDTPLI
-361 VMVNRL
+361 VLVNGL

-431 DSTLVRGYDKE
+431 DSTLVRGYDKA

-448 ERIVRGSGGITP
+448 ERIVHGGGGIVP
-460 DIEVSGRS
+460 DMEVPGRS
-468 GSRLDA
+468 GSRLYG

-490 REHRLKYP
+490 REHRLNYP
-498 NLTPDFVVGPEDLA
+498 DLTPDFVVGPEDLA

-520 REFNYISDLE
+520 RSFDYISELE
-530 AQIEELG
+530 AQVEELD
-537 KVAEDEEYNQLA
+537 KISEDEEYNQLA

-554 LTDEIEKIEE
+554 LSDEIDKIEE
-564 QHWQENEDLIAWRL
+564 KHWQENEELITWRL
-578 TFAIL
+578 TYDIL
-583 EKAFGEPVAEAYN
+583 EKAFGNQVAEAYN

-624 IGTPEEDSIA
+624 IGAPEEDSIV

>member
-1 MLCFYQISQRALL
+1 MSLTAILYAQL
-14 TKECRLSILRIS
+14 TKEYHLSTLRIS

-33 SASDLRAERS
+33 FTSDLQAERS
-43 VEDEYKALLWKTAK
+43 IEDEYKALLWKTAHR
-57 NIHQYYVE
+57 IHHYYFE

-72 AQAAALGIFNSL
+72 MQAAARGIFHAL
-84 DPASEYTFNARAQL
+84 DPASEYTFNARTQL
-98 DGEDAARLL
+98 DDADAARQLD
-107 NHRLYTLMQ
+107 HRFYTLMQ
-116 MAQAIDENAFYPVTA
+116 IAQAIDENAFYPVAA

-189 LVHDQTPAALAG
+189 LLHDQTPAALAG
-201 VKSGDLITAINST
+201 VKSGDLITEINNT
-214 STKGMSA
+214 STKSMSA
-221 AVAADSMRGEP
+221 GVAADSMRGEP
-232 GTSVTLTLERADR
+232 GTSVTLTLKRADL
-245 PTLFDLTIERRE
+245 PTPFDLTIERQE
-257 VQMNSVSLATLFPDD
+257 VQMNSVTLATLFPDD
-272 IGYIKLDSFQKG
+272 TGYIKLYSFQKG
-284 SSREVFNAII
+284 SSREMFNAIV
-294 ELEEQGMERLIFDL
+294 ELEEQGMQRLIFDL
-308 RNNGGGYLEEAV
+308 RGNGGGYLEEAV

-326 LPRDRLVVFT
+326 LPRNRLVVFT
-336 AGRAFRDTAR
+336 AGRAFEDTVR

-361 VMVNRL
+361 VLVNHL
-367 SASASEIVAGA
+367 SASASEIVTGA
-378 VQDWDRGLV
+378 IQDWDRGLA
-387 LGTTTVGKGSVQ
+387 LGDTTVGKGSVQ

-431 DSTLVRGYDKE
+431 DSTLVRGYDKA

-448 ERIVRGSGGITP
+448 ERIVRGGGGITP
-460 DIEVSGRS
+460 DIVVPGRS
-468 GSRLDA
+468 GNRLYA
-474 QLSGFYNLN
+474 QLSGIYSLN

-498 NLTPDFVVGPEDLA
+498 ELTPDFVVGPEDLA

-520 REFNYISDLE
+520 RGFKYISELE
-530 AQIEELG
+530 AQVEELD
-537 KVAEDEEYNQLA
+537 KVAEGEEYNQLA

-554 LTDEIEKIEE
+554 LSDEIEKIEE
-564 QHWQENEDLIAWRL
+564 KHWQENEELIAWRL
-578 TFAIL
+578 TFDIL
-583 EKAFGEPVAEAYN
+583 EKAFGQQVAEAYN

-614 EYQMWFDKGE
+614 EYQKWFDKGE
-624 IGTPEEDSIA
+624 IGVLEEESIA
-634 QEDGSGDLQ
+634 QEAGRGDLQ

>member
-1 MLCFYQISQRALL
+1 MSISRLL
-14 TKECRLSILRIS
+14 

-43 VEDEYKALLWKTAK
+43 VEDEYKALLLKTAQI
-57 NIHQYYVE
+57 IHQYYVE
-65 EVHPDSL
+65 EIHPDSL
-72 AQAAALGIFNSL
+72 VQAAAHGMFNTL
-84 DPASEYTFNARAQL
+84 DPASEYTFNARAQV
-98 DGEDAARLL
+98 DGESTTRRL

-116 MAQAIDENAFYPVTA
+116 IAQAIDEKSFYPVAA

-201 VKSGDLITAINST
+201 VKSGDLITAINNT

-221 AVAADSMRGEP
+221 GVAADSMRGTP
-232 GTSVTLTLERADR
+232 GTPVTLTLERADR
-245 PTLFDLTIERRE
+245 PAPFDLTIERQE
-257 VQMNSVSLATLFPDD
+257 VQMNSVSLATLFPGYT
-272 IGYIKLDSFQKG
+272 GYIKLGSFQKG
-284 SSREVFNAII
+284 SSREVFNAIV

-308 RNNGGGYLEEAV
+308 RGNGGGYLEEAV

-326 LPRDRLVVFT
+326 LPRNRLVVFT
-336 AGRAFRDTAR
+336 AGRAFEDTAR
-346 YETSEDALLRDTPLI
+346 YETSENALLHDTPLI
-361 VMVNRL
+361 VLVNHQ

-378 VQDWDRGLV
+378 IQDWDRGLV

-448 ERIVRGSGGITP
+448 ERIVRGGGGIVP
-460 DIEVSGRS
+460 DIEVTGRS
-468 GSRLDA
+468 GSRLYA
-474 QLSGFYNLN
+474 LLYGLYSLN
-483 NQFFYYA
+483 NQFFFYA

-498 NLTPDFVVGPEDLA
+498 ELAPDFVVGPEDLA

-520 REFNYISDLE
+520 REFDYISELE
-530 AQIEELG
+530 AQAEELD
-537 KVAEDEEYNQLA
+537 KVAEEEEYNQLA
-549 KPLSH
+549 KSLSH
-554 LTDEIEKIEE
+554 LTDEIDKIEE
-564 QHWQENEDLIAWRL
+564 EHWQENEELIAWRL
-578 TFAIL
+578 TFDIL
-583 EKAFGEPVAEAYN
+583 EKAFGEQVAEAYN

-614 EYQMWFDKGE
+614 EYQMWFNKEE
-624 IGTPEEDSIA
+624 IGAPEEDSIA
-634 QEDGSGDLQ
+634 QEDGRGDLQ

>member
-1 MLCFYQISQRALL
+1 MYAQRRQRALL
-14 TKECRLSILRIS
+14 TKECRLSTLRIS

-57 NIHQYYVE
+57 IIHQYYFE
-65 EVHPDSL
+65 EIHPDSL
-72 AQAAALGIFNSL
+72 AQAAARGIFHSL
-84 DPASEYTFNARAQL
+84 DPASEHTFNARAQL
-98 DGEDAARLL
+98 DSADTERLL

-116 MAQAIDENAFYPVTA
+116 MAQAIDANAFYPVAA

-155 RNLDNFNIQTQGKYG
+155 RNLDNFNIQNQGKYG

-183 AIAVWS
+183 AIAVWR
-189 LVHDQTPAALAG
+189 LVHDRTPAALAG
-201 VKSGDLITAINST
+201 VKSGDLITAINNT
-214 STKGMSA
+214 STKGMA
-221 AVAADSMRGEP
+221 AGVAADSMRGEP
-232 GTSVTLTLERADR
+232 GTSVTLTLERADH
-245 PTLFDLTIERRE
+245 PNPFDLTIERRE
-257 VQMNSVSLATLFPDD
+257 VQMNSVSLATLFPDET
-272 IGYIKLDSFQKG
+272 GYIKLDSFRKG
-284 SSREVFNAII
+284 SSREVFNAIV
-294 ELEEQGMERLIFDL
+294 ELEDQGMERLIFDL
-308 RNNGGGYLEEAV
+308 RGNGGGYLEEAV
-320 QVADLF
+320 QIADLF
-326 LPRDRLVVFT
+326 LPRGRLVVFT
-336 AGRAFRDTAR
+336 AGRAFRDTAS

-361 VMVNRL
+361 VMVNHL

-378 VQDWDRGLV
+378 IQDWDRGLV

-399 QIVHIDDRAELKLT
+399 QIVQIDDHAELKLT

-421 GRSIDKRMRK
+421 GRSIDKRRRK

-442 FKTLRL
+442 FKTLLL

-460 DIEVSGRS
+460 DIEASGRS
-468 GSRLDA
+468 GSRLYA
-474 QLSGFYNLN
+474 QLSGLYSLN

-490 REHRLKYP
+490 REYRLKYP
-498 NLTPDFVVGPEDLA
+498 DLTPAFVVGPADLA

-520 REFNYISDLE
+520 REFNYISELE
-530 AQIEELG
+530 AQVEELD
-537 KVAEDEEYNQLA
+537 KVAEGEEYDQLA

-564 QHWQENEDLIAWRL
+564 KHWQENEELIAWRL
-578 TFAIL
+578 TFDIL

-624 IGTPEEDSIA
+624 IGTPAEDSLA
-634 QEDGSGDLQ
+634 QEAGSDDLQ

>member
-1 MLCFYQISQRALL
+1 M
-14 TKECRLSILRIS
+14 SILRIS

-33 SASDLRAERS
+33 SASGLQAERS
-43 VEDEYKALLWKTAK
+43 VEDEYNALLLKTAQI
-57 NIHQYYVE
+57 IHQYYVE

-72 AQAAALGIFNSL
+72 MQAAARGIFYAL
-84 DPASEYTFNARAQL
+84 DPASEYVLNNARVQL
-98 DGEDAARLL
+98 DGQSSAKQL
-107 NHRLYTLMQ
+107 NHLYTLMQ
-116 MAQAIDENAFYPVTA
+116 IARAIDENAFYPVAA

-183 AIAVWS
+183 AIAVWR

-201 VKSGDLITAINST
+201 VKSGDLITAINNT

-221 AVAADSMRGEP
+221 GVAADSMRGEP

-245 PTLFDLTIERRE
+245 PTPFDLTIERQE
-257 VQMNSVSLATLFPDD
+257 VQMNSVSLATLFPDGT
-272 IGYIKLDSFQKG
+272 GYIKLDSFQKG
-284 SSREVFNAII
+284 SSREIFNAMV
-294 ELEEQGMERLIFDL
+294 ELEGQGLQRLIFDL

-320 QVADLF
+320 QTADLF
-326 LPRDRLVVFT
+326 LPRDRLIVFT
-336 AGRAFRDTAR
+336 ASRVDTIR
-346 YETSEDALLRDTPLI
+346 KYFTHEDAILHDTPLI
-361 VMVNRL
+361 VLVNRQ

-378 VQDWDRGLV
+378 IQDWDRGLV

-399 QIVHIDDRAELKLT
+399 HIFEIDDRAELKLT

-431 DSTLVRGYDKE
+431 DSTVVRGYDKE
-442 FKTLRL
+442 FKTLLL
-448 ERIVRGSGGITP
+448 ERIVRGGGGITP
-460 DIEVSGRS
+460 DIEMPGRS
-468 GSRLDA
+468 PSRSGGLLYT
-474 QLSGFYNLN
+474 QLNGFYSLN

-490 REHRLKYP
+490 REYRLNYP
-498 NLTPDFVVGPEDLA
+498 DLTPDFVAGPEDLA

-520 REFNYISDLE
+520 RGFNYISELE
-530 AQIEELG
+530 AHVEELD

-554 LTDEIEKIEE
+554 LIDEIDKIEE
-564 QHWQENEDLIAWRL
+564 KHWQENEDLIAWRL
-578 TFAIL
+578 TFDIL
-583 EKAFGEPVAEAYN
+583 EKAFGEQVAEAYN

-624 IGTPEEDSIA
+624 IGVVEEDSIA

>member
-1 MLCFYQISQRALL
+1 MS
-14 TKECRLSILRIS
+14 TLRIL

-33 SASDLRAERS
+33 FTSDLQAERS
-43 VEDEYKALLWKTAK
+43 IEDEYKALLWKTAHR
-57 NIHQYYVE
+57 IHHYYFE

-72 AQAAALGIFNSL
+72 MQAAARGIFHAL
-84 DPASEYTFNARAQL
+84 DPASEYTLNARTQL
-98 DGEDAARLL
+98 DDADDAGQLDQRF
-107 NHRLYTLMQ
+107 YTLMQ
-116 MAQAIDENAFYPVTA
+116 MAQAIDENAFYPVAA
-131 DTLIRFG
+131 DTLVRFG

-189 LVHDQTPAALAG
+189 LLHDQTPAALAG
-201 VKSGDLITAINST
+201 VKSGDFITAINNT

-221 AVAADSMRGEP
+221 GVAADSMRGEP
-232 GTSVTLTLERADR
+232 GTSVTLTLKRADL
-245 PTLFDLTIERRE
+245 PTPFDLTIERQE
-257 VQMNSVSLATLFPDD
+257 VQMNSVTLATLFPDD
-272 IGYIKLDSFQKG
+272 TGYIKLYSFQKG
-284 SSREVFNAII
+284 SSREMFNAIVG
-294 ELEEQGMERLIFDL
+294 LEEQGMQRLILDL
-308 RNNGGGYLEEAV
+308 RGNGGGYLEEAV

-326 LPRDRLVVFT
+326 LPRNRLVVFT
-336 AGRAFRDTAR
+336 AGRAFEDTAR

-361 VMVNRL
+361 VLVNHQ

-378 VQDWDRGLV
+378 IQDWDRGLV

-442 FKTLRL
+442 FKTLLL
-448 ERIVRGSGGITP
+448 ERIVRGGGGITP

-468 GSRLDA
+468 GNRLYV
-474 QLSGFYNLN
+474 QLNGYYSLN

-498 NLTPDFVVGPEDLA
+498 ELTPDFVVGPEDLA

-520 REFNYISDLE
+520 REFNYISELE
-530 AQIEELG
+530 AQVEELD
-537 KVAEDEEYNQLA
+537 KVAEGEEYNQLA

-554 LTDEIEKIEE
+554 LIDEIEKIEE
-564 QHWQENEDLIAWRL
+564 KHWQENEELISWRL
-578 TFAIL
+578 TFDIL
-583 EKAFGEPVAEAYN
+583 EKAFGQQVAEAYN

-614 EYQMWFDKGE
+614 EFQMWFDKGE
-624 IGTPEEDSIA
+624 IGVLEEESIA

>member
-1 MLCFYQISQRALL
+1 M
-14 TKECRLSILRIS
+14 SILHIS

-57 NIHQYYVE
+57 IIHEYYVE
-65 EVHPDSL
+65 EVPPDSL
-72 AQAAALGIFNSL
+72 VQAAVRGIFNAL
-84 DPASEYTFNARAQL
+84 DPASEYTFNARAQF
-98 DGEDAARLL
+98 DGGSTARQL
-107 NHRLYTLMQ
+107 NHRFYTLMQ
-116 MAQAIDENAFYPVTA
+116 IAQAIDEKAFYPVAA

-155 RNLDNFNIQTQGKYG
+155 HNLDNFNIQTQGKYG

-183 AIAVWS
+183 AIAVWA
-189 LVHDQTPAALAG
+189 LLHDQTPAALAG
-201 VKSGDLITAINST
+201 VKSGDLITAINNT

-221 AVAADSMRGEP
+221 VVAADSMRGEP
-232 GTSVTLTLERADR
+232 GTSVTLTLERADQLT
-245 PTLFDLTIERRE
+245 PFDLTIERQE

-272 IGYIKLDSFQKG
+272 TGYIKLDSFQKG
-284 SSREVFNAII
+284 SSREVFKAIV
-294 ELEEQGMERLIFDL
+294 ELEEQGMQRLLFDL
-308 RNNGGGYLEEAV
+308 RSNGGGYLEEAV
-320 QVADLF
+320 QTADLF
-326 LPRDRLVVFT
+326 LPRDRLIVFT
-336 AGRAFRDTAR
+336 ASRVDTIR
-346 YETSEDALLRDTPLI
+346 KYFTHEDAILHDTPLI
-361 VMVNRL
+361 VLVNHQ

-378 VQDWDRGLV
+378 IQDWDRGLV

-399 QIVHIDDRAELKLT
+399 HIFEIDDRAELKLT

-421 GRSIDKRMRK
+421 GRSIAKRMRK

-448 ERIVRGSGGITP
+448 ERIVRGGGGITP
-460 DIEVSGRS
+460 DIVVTGRS
-468 GSRLDA
+468 GNRLYG
-474 QLSGFYNLN
+474 QLKGFYSLN

-498 NLTPDFVVGPEDLA
+498 GLTPDFVVGPEDLA
-512 AFRAFAEN
+512 AFRAFAEK
-520 REFNYISDLE
+520 RGFDYVSELE
-530 AQIEELG
+530 AQAEELD
-537 KVAEDEEYNQLA
+537 KVAEGEEYNQLA
-549 KPLSH
+549 KTLSH
-554 LTDEIEKIEE
+554 LIDEIDKIEE
-564 QHWQENEDLIAWRL
+564 KHWRENEELIAWQL
-578 TFAIL
+578 TFDIL
-583 EKAFGEPVAEAYN
+583 EKAFGEQVAEAYN

-624 IGTPEEDSIA
+624 IGALEEESIA

>member
-1 MLCFYQISQRALL
+1 M
-14 TKECRLSILRIS
+14 SILRIS

-57 NIHQYYVE
+57 IIHEYYVE
-65 EVHPDSL
+65 EVPPDSL
-72 AQAAALGIFNSL
+72 VQAAVRGIFNAL
-84 DPASEYTFNARAQL
+84 DPASEYTFNARAQF
-98 DGEDAARLL
+98 DGGSTARQL
-107 NHRLYTLMQ
+107 NHRFYTLMQ
-116 MAQAIDENAFYPVTA
+116 IAQAIDEKAFYPVAA

-155 RNLDNFNIQTQGKYG
+155 HNLDNFNIQTQGKYG

-183 AIAVWS
+183 AIAVWA
-189 LVHDQTPAALAG
+189 LLHDQTPAALAG
-201 VKSGDLITAINST
+201 VKSGDLITAINNT

-221 AVAADSMRGEP
+221 VVAADSMRGEP
-232 GTSVTLTLERADR
+232 GTSVTLTLERADQLT
-245 PTLFDLTIERRE
+245 PFDLTIERQE

-272 IGYIKLDSFQKG
+272 TGYIKLDSFQKG
-284 SSREVFNAII
+284 SSREVFKAIV
-294 ELEEQGMERLIFDL
+294 ELEEQGMQRLLFDL
-308 RNNGGGYLEEAV
+308 RSNGGGYLEEAV
-320 QVADLF
+320 QTADLF
-326 LPRDRLVVFT
+326 LPRDRLIVFT
-336 AGRAFRDTAR
+336 ASRVDTIR
-346 YETSEDALLRDTPLI
+346 KYFTHEDAILHDTPLI
-361 VMVNRL
+361 VLVNHQ

-378 VQDWDRGLV
+378 IQDWDRGLV
-387 LGTTTVGKGSVQ
+387 LGATTVGKGSVQ
-399 QIVHIDDRAELKLT
+399 HIFEIDDRAELKLT

-421 GRSIDKRMRK
+421 GRSIAKRMRK

-448 ERIVRGSGGITP
+448 ERIVRGGGGITP
-460 DIEVSGRS
+460 DIVVTGRS
-468 GSRLDA
+468 GNRLYG
-474 QLSGFYNLN
+474 QLKGFYSLN

-498 NLTPDFVVGPEDLA
+498 GLTPDFVVGPEDLA
-512 AFRAFAEN
+512 AFRAFAEK
-520 REFNYISDLE
+520 RGFDYVSELE
-530 AQIEELG
+530 AQAEELD
-537 KVAEDEEYNQLA
+537 KVAEGEEYNQLA
-549 KPLSH
+549 KTLSH
-554 LTDEIEKIEE
+554 LIDEIDKIEE
-564 QHWQENEDLIAWRL
+564 KHWRENEELIAWQL
-578 TFAIL
+578 TFDIL
-583 EKAFGEPVAEAYN
+583 EKAFGEQVAEAYN

-624 IGTPEEDSIA
+624 IGALEEESIA

>member
-1 MLCFYQISQRALL
+1 M
-14 TKECRLSILRIS
+14 SILRIS
-26 LLLALVA
+26 LLFALVA
-33 SASDLRAERS
+33 FASDLRAERS

-57 NIHQYYVE
+57 TIHQYYVE

-72 AQAAALGIFNSL
+72 AQAAALGIFNFL
-84 DPASEYTFNARAQL
+84 DPASEYTFNARTQL
-98 DGEDAARLL
+98 ASEDPARLL
-107 NHRLYTLMQ
+107 NDRFYTLMQ

-131 DTLIRFG
+131 DTLVRFG

-201 VKSGDLITAINST
+201 VKSGDLITAINNT

-221 AVAADSMRGEP
+221 GVAADSMRGEP

-245 PTLFDLTIERRE
+245 PTPFDLTIERRE
-257 VQMNSVSLATLFPDD
+257 VQMNSVSLATLFSDD
-272 IGYIKLDSFQKG
+272 TGYIKLDSFQKG
-284 SSREVFNAII
+284 SSREVFNAIV
-294 ELEEQGMERLIFDL
+294 ELEDQGMERLIFDL
-308 RNNGGGYLEEAV
+308 RKNGGGYLEEAV
-320 QVADLF
+320 QTADLF

-361 VMVNRL
+361 VMVNHL

-378 VQDWDRGLV
+378 IQDWDRGLV

-498 NLTPDFVVGPEDLA
+498 ALTPDFVVGPADLA
-512 AFRAFAEN
+512 AFRTFAEN
-520 REFNYISDLE
+520 SGFDYISDLE
-530 AQIEELG
+530 AQIEELD
-537 KVAEDEEYNQLA
+537 KVAEGEEYNQLA

-554 LTDEIEKIEE
+554 LTDEIDKIEE

-624 IGTPEEDSIA
+624 IGTPAEDSIA
-634 QEDGSGDLQ
+634 QEDGRGDLQ